1 MRRDEWDEVDRS
13 DHTDV
18 RLDWRECCLDRC
30 EHVSRASCDVD
41 RCFLVAA
48 TFGNTGLT

>member
-18 RLDWRECCLDRC
+18 RLDWRD
-30 EHVSRASCDVD
+30 VAWIAAST
-41 RCFLVAA
+41 FLGLVATWIIA
-48 TFGNTGLT
+48 YL